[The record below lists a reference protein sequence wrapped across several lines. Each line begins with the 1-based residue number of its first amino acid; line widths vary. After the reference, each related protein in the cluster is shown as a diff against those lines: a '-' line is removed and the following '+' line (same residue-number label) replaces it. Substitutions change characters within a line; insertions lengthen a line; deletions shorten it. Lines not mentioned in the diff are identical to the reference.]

1 LFYFRDGDDLHY
13 TFTSAVPEPAS
24 LILLGTG
31 VLGIAGLQRWH
42 RKKIKK
48 M

>member
-1 LFYFRDGDDLHY
+1 
-13 TFTSAVPEPAS
+13 VPEPAS

-31 VLGIAGLQRWH
+31 LGIAGLQRWH